1 MKVGFVYS
9 GQGSQY
15 YGMGQELYESEP
27 IFKQTIDEA
36 DQIVDFDL
44 KELMFD
50 ENEKLHQTEYTQP
63 ALLAM
68 EVGLTRLLA
77 AKGIKPD
84 VAAGLSLGEY
94 AALVA
99 SGALDFAETVRLVQ
113 KRGRFMT
120 EAVPSGKGAMAAIMG
135 LDRQSVITVCKQF
148 EDQGVIVPANYNMPG
163 QIVIAGEKQ
172 VLDQAVDSFIQ
183 SGAKRVIPLNVSGPF
198 HSELLEPAA
207 VNLAEELQ
215 HVRLSPMTIPVVT
228 NLTGSVIA
236 SSEEIVPTLIQQV
249 KSPVYWEECIETMI
263 QMGVDYF
270 VEVGPG
276 RTLCSFIKK
285 IDRSVKTQNVENQQT
300 LEKVIKLMME

>member
-183 SGAKRVIPLNVSGPF
+183 AGAKRVIPLNVSGPF

-215 HVRLSPMTIPVVT
+215 HVSLSPMTIPVVT
-228 NLTGSVIA
+228 NLTGSVID

-263 QMGVDYF
+263 QMGVDCF

>member
-15 YGMGQELYESEP
+15 HGMGQELYESEP

-135 LDRQSVITVCKQF
+135 LNHQSVITVCKQF

-183 SGAKRVIPLNVSGPF
+183 AGAKRVIPLNVSGPF

-215 HVRLSPMTIPVVT
+215 HVSLSPMTIPVVT

-249 KSPVYWEECIETMI
+249 KSPVYWEECIATMI
-263 QMGVDYF
+263 QMGVDHF

>member
-15 YGMGQELYESEP
+15 HGMGQELYESEP

-263 QMGVDYF
+263 QMGVDHF

>member
-15 YGMGQELYESEP
+15 HGMGQELYESEP
-27 IFKQTIDEA
+27 IFRQTIDEA

-183 SGAKRVIPLNVSGPF
+183 AGAKRVIPLNVSGPF

-215 HVRLSPMTIPVVT
+215 HVSLSPMTIPVVT
-228 NLTGSVIA
+228 NLTGSVID

-249 KSPVYWEECIETMI
+249 KSPVYWEECIATMI

>member
-15 YGMGQELYESEP
+15 HGMGQELYESEP

-183 SGAKRVIPLNVSGPF
+183 AGAKRVIPLNVSGPF

-215 HVRLSPMTIPVVT
+215 HVSLSPMTIPVVT

-249 KSPVYWEECIETMI
+249 KSPVYWEECIATMI
-263 QMGVDYF
+263 QIGVDYF

>member
-15 YGMGQELYESEP
+15 HGMGQELYESEP

-135 LDRQSVITVCKQF
+135 LNRQSVITVCKQF

-183 SGAKRVIPLNVSGPF
+183 AGAKRVIPLNVSGPF

-215 HVRLSPMTIPVVT
+215 HVSLSPMTIPVVT

-249 KSPVYWEECIETMI
+249 KSPVYWEECIATMI
-263 QMGVDYF
+263 QMGVDHF

>member
-183 SGAKRVIPLNVSGPF
+183 AGAKRVIPLNVSGPF

-215 HVRLSPMTIPVVT
+215 HVSLSPMTIPVVT

-249 KSPVYWEECIETMI
+249 KSPVYWEECIATMI
-263 QMGVDYF
+263 QMGVDHF

>member
-68 EVGLTRLLA
+68 ELGLTRLLA

-183 SGAKRVIPLNVSGPF
+183 AGAKRVIPLNVSGPF

-263 QMGVDYF
+263 QMGVDHF

-285 IDRSVKTQNVENQQT
+285 IDRTVKTQNVENQQT

>member
-36 DQIVDFDL
+36 DQRVDFDL

-183 SGAKRVIPLNVSGPF
+183 AGAKRVIPLNVSGPF

-215 HVRLSPMTIPVVT
+215 HVSLSPMTIPVVT
-228 NLTGSVIA
+228 NLTGSVID

-263 QMGVDYF
+263 QMGVDCF